1 MRKESNSLVAWYRYD
16 SAFGISC
23 ATPYSLRVWGL
34 FIYAWAFQSLSIGKR
49 FDSTLF
55 FLSNHETVNARS
67 RSRHNSLKGCRDME
81 RIHIGKAIR
90 AELQRQERGVSWL
103 ARHLACDRSNVYRIF
118 RKKSLDTELL
128 SRICTILQHD
138 FFADLS
144 SSIDELSP
152 NPP

>member
-1 MRKESNSLVAWYRYD
+1 MYCLQPVSDCTFHTGRCGVLCR
-16 SAFGISC
+16 FISVGHSRASC
-23 ATPYSLRVWGL
+23 RINRRLHA
-34 FIYAWAFQSLSIGKR
+34 
-49 FDSTLF
+49 F
-55 FLSNHETVNARS
+55 FLSNHETINARS
-67 RSRHNSLKGCRDME
+67 RRRHNSLRGCRYME

-103 ARHLACDRSNVYRIF
+103 ARHLACVRSNVYRIF

-144 SSIDELSP
+144 SMVEEQSP
-152 NPP
+152 NRP

>member
-1 MRKESNSLVAWYRYD
+1 
-16 SAFGISC
+16 
-23 ATPYSLRVWGL
+23 
-34 FIYAWAFQSLSIGKR
+34 
-49 FDSTLF
+49 
-55 FLSNHETVNARS
+55 
-67 RSRHNSLKGCRDME
+67 ME

-103 ARHLACDRSNVYRIF
+103 ARHLACVRSNVYRIF

-144 SSIDELSP
+144 SMVEEQSP
-152 NPP
+152 NRP